1 MLASFSIPA
10 PAAARRCGRS
20 RAIVACSV
28 PTARFRARRSRPNG
42 RVRRAPLRAV
52 PDNHHGKRCRPK
64 LARLARQP
72 SHERVG
78 MVDSERGDRC
88 GSFRPP
94 TRASRDMD
102 HRAHLDGY
110 GVHSQFKAV
119 RTDPL
124 PLHGPL
130 LSRDDRTGARACF
143 GRRFRRRRLCMAFIG
158 GSHSWRKIIWWA
170 TERAWGKFS
179 RRDDS
184 F

>member
-10 PAAARRCGRS
+10 PAAARHCGRS

-28 PTARFRARRSRPNG
+28 PMARFPARRSRPSV

-52 PDNHHGKRCRPK
+52 PDSHHGKRCRPK

-158 GSHSWRKIIWWA
+158 GSHCWRKIIWWA